1 MSDACDYKIRERLLG
16 MRNEVHALLL
26 VDGLELDG
34 VVCVL
39 PPACGASTVKV
50 FLDVMPTET
59 TNLKG
64 LLRRSSCRD

>member
-1 MSDACDYKIRERLLG
+1 

-64 LLRRSSCRD
+64 LLRR